1 MIEFTILLDDS
12 ELEFEP
18 TRSEPDLA
26 FALPPTARI
35 GRDDDVLHLAPI
47 PVHCFFNAMTF
58 GHWVASEH
66 SLSENDAFCVYAIHD
81 MFKGLLHQV
90 PRWDGQRRWIH
101 QREFFDPLASSLK
114 VERVFD
120 DFAQSFRVAKFHGM
134 ADERQI
140 KVEWQEAVE
149 YERAIEAG
157 TEIYWKKR
165 GRKTI
170 TNWPMI
176 GLTIRLQSAL
186 SNALSIAYVKR
197 LFVESYV
204 EVMRAEYPDVFA
216 RFDAVSY
223 EYEFVDPTTLTGD
236 TDRDIK
242 TLCRQSKV
250 DMDGRWL
257 VIHTFIGA
265 YGPHWKSDQKTTV
278 RLPFWLLL
286 TLHEDP
292 VSILFPVPT
301 LHGSDG
307 NPADNPAFVDR
318 VRDGFHR
325 RVHDLLTSTKVSTAK
340 RTKWN
345 ARVDEIMV
353 GIDETFH
360 IVHTTAFDDA
370 TNARR
375 VDSALATETCSMCGS
390 PVPASFACSP
400 VADLGASVSN
410 YTDWHLGDADR
421 ACVLCAIS
429 HFKTPDALEPARKLI
444 FQRKVVYFATSTPSA
459 RESSKAP
466 ATLPF
471 FTATGFKPKLE
482 IRSLESLVTLNVVA
496 ALYLHDVLERA
507 VHNGKR
513 NLWLNLAFPTGA
525 FSFVGEIQTEKTK
538 SRIPEI
544 PSFLS
549 EFLSRLN
556 RPITLLDP
564 LLPIQV
570 EVPFQALVCLFGTSK
585 GRHYEFKYKPLIVS
599 SETGTLPV
607 VWEGYH
613 LVDAETIQALA
624 ELERLLS
631 KTRSANED
639 ANNMRIPALLS
650 DPNEFLGILV
660 EPGGFNYETLIE
672 RLRGLSGG
680 TSVQGYLAA
689 LQSKLYQHP
698 LAVELWTYKKR
709 KRRGKK

>member
-120 DFAQSFRVAKFHGM
+120 DFAQSFRVTKFHGM
-134 ADERQI
+134 ADERQV

-204 EVMRAEYPDVFA
+204 EAMRAEYPDVFA

-223 EYEFVDPTTLTGD
+223 EYEFVDPMTLTSD

-250 DMDGRWL
+250 DMDGRRL

-265 YGPHWKSDQKTTV
+265 HGPHWKPDQETMV

-286 TLHEDP
+286 TLREDP
-292 VSILFPVPT
+292 VSILFPVPVRHKDT
-301 LHGSDG
+301 TG
-307 NPADNPAFVDR
+307 NRGFAER
-318 VRDGFHR
+318 VRNGFHQ

-340 RTKWN
+340 RAKWN
-345 ARVDEIMV
+345 ARVDEIMA

-360 IVHTTAFDDA
+360 VVHTTAFDDA

-390 PVPASFACSP
+390 PVPASFVCSP
-400 VADLGASVSN
+400 VANLDANASN

-421 ACVLCAIS
+421 ACVLCAVS

-444 FQRKVVYFATSTPSA
+444 FQRKAIYFATSTPSA
-459 RESSKAP
+459 RESRATP

-496 ALYLHDVLERA
+496 ALYLHNALRNA
-507 VHNGKR
+507 VHYHDGER
-513 NLWLNLAFPTGA
+513 DLWLEATFPTGA
-525 FSFVGEIQTEKTK
+525 FSFVGELFRT
-538 SRIPEI
+538 
-544 PSFLS
+544 
-549 EFLSRLN
+549 LN
-556 RPITLLDP
+556 RSITLLDP
-564 LLPIQV
+564 LMPMQV
-570 EVPFQALVCLFGTSK
+570 EVPFHALACLWGVER
-585 GRHYEFKYKPLIVS
+585 GRHYEFKYKPLMVS
-599 SETGTLPV
+599 NETGMLPV

-613 LVDAETIQALA
+613 LVDTETIQALA

-631 KTRSANED
+631 KTRSADED

-672 RLRGLSGG
+672 RLRELSGG

-698 LAVELWTYKKR
+698 LAVELWTHKKR